1 MPFMPFS
8 TPRTGEEPEDLQA
21 LRRVIEDLARQHRID
36 LSNPEVIA
44 RLTAG
49 DATVCD
55 AATIE
60 PQRFAELSSMLRLLF
75 RLQGSSSE
83 DLGVSGLCR
92 LWERHQEIL
101 RRFGSGGRTNP
112 SAPAV
117 SY

>member
-36 LSNPEVIA
+36 LANPEVIA

-49 DATVCD
+49 DA
-55 AATIE
+55 ANIE